1 MPYGANG
8 MDHESRRQAIP
19 SCQLGVPGVAAAEP
33 TALFEQ
39 FRSRGPVNRPVDAPS
54 AQERRISRVYN
65 RVNSERRDV
74 CTEGSNGHA
83 HRYFCR
89 IAAPSSVVNMI
100 TASPFSP
107 M

>member
-1 MPYGANG
+1 
-8 MDHESRRQAIP
+8 MDDESRRQAIP
-19 SCQLGVPGVAAAEP
+19 SCELGVPGLAAAEP
-33 TALFEQ
+33 TAFVEQ
-39 FRSRGPVNRPVDAPS
+39 FRPRGPVNRPVDTPS
-54 AQERRISRVYN
+54 AQERRISRVHN
-65 RVNSERRDV
+65 RVNRERGDV
-74 CTEGSNGHA
+74 RPDGSNQHA